1 MAAAPLPHVTESK
14 CSGFQ
19 LHYAWGE
26 LEDHRKTEIA
36 NSVREV
42 LLEDLDLFFVTRD
55 HRLDQKFGH

>member
-1 MAAAPLPHVTESK
+1 MTESK

-42 LLEDLDLFFVTRD
+42 LLEDLDLFSVTRD